1 LPFARAQ
8 AAHSEASVDVY
19 GQDPLVQC
27 GRNAATRP
35 QAQHSTE
42 RLAIVVE
49 HYAMQTAFGE
59 TLTATGL
66 YRRAGVSLDREA

>member
-1 LPFARAQ
+1 
-8 AAHSEASVDVY
+8 
-19 GQDPLVQC
+19 VQC